1 MTHVSHSPPALLD
14 VRGLDVRFRG
24 RDGATLSSS
33 WISRWARARR
43 WRWWANRAA
52 ANQPPRWPCC
62 LLAPEARIAGEVR
75 FRGQDLV
82 RLPLPQLR
90 AIRGGEISM
99 IFQEPMTSLNPV
111 HTVGAQ
117 IVESLRLHQG
127 LSREA
132 AHRRRWRCWRW

>member
-1 MTHVSHSPPALLD
+1 MYPILRPRCWTCAAWTSGSVAATAAHAVKQLDFTLGQGETLALVGESGCGKSTTALALL
-14 VRGLDVRFRG
+14 R
-24 RDGATLSSS
+24 
-33 WISRWARARR
+33 
-43 WRWWANRAA
+43 
-52 ANQPPRWPCC
+52 

-117 IVESLRLHQG
+117 IVESLRCTRACRAKPRIG
-127 LSREA
+127 G
-132 AHRRRWRCWRW
+132 RWRCWRW